1 MENEGNGSQIQ
12 RLRVVS
18 FRPAGTTVTIKRPSM
33 LLVGIWQAL
42 VLSFLQLRASP
53 KNQSQN
59 AWFLAY
65 ADERHPKIALVVLMI
80 RGSSSRI

>member
-1 MENEGNGSQIQ
+1 
-12 RLRVVS
+12 
-18 FRPAGTTVTIKRPSM
+18 M